1 MLAQTNKDRDNLER
15 SLKDYEWRLDSES
28 QVGHHIRPKST
39 SKGKKMVIGH
49 LIDIKVSSTFY
60 NF

>member
-28 QVGHHIRPKST
+28 QVGHHIGPKST
-39 SKGKKMVIGH
+39 FNGEKNVIGH
-49 LIDIKVSSTFY
+49 LLT
-60 NF
+60 